1 MVAPVPWGWPGSLLQ
16 PTGCHHSSPVVGA
29 SVPILVL
36 VPLAHL
42 PQAELY
48 SLITPNIL
56 RVESEEKVVV
66 EAHGLHAPI
75 AVTIIVQDF
84 PFKKNILY
92 QVQTNLNPANGMMG
106 TAIIKVNSKQ
116 NQYVVVQAKFPQQT
130 LEKVV
135 LVHFHSG
142 YIFIQTDKTIYT
154 PGSTVL
160 YRIFTVGH
168 KLEPMSKTVIVE
180 NVHVK
185 CIQCSFLLPSSSL
198 GTWKITA
205 KYEDSPQQTF
215 SAQFDVKEYVLPSF
229 EVILE
234 PSEKFLYIDSNE
246 DFRVSITARYLYG
259 KKLDGHAFVL
269 FGVKIDDEKRSIPQ
283 SLKRISIEDGD
294 GEATLTRAML
304 QARFANLNELVG
316 HSLYVS
322 VTVLTE
328 SGSDMVEAEKT
339 GINIVT
345 SPYQIHFTKTP
356 KYFKPGMPFELMV
369 YVTNPDGSPAARV
382 PVQAEGFQSAGSTQR
397 DGTAKLI
404 INMILSPPLLQV
416 KTAHPNLPANRQASK
431 SMVAEAYQSQGG
443 SQNYLHLAVT
453 ASELK
458 PGDNLPVNFHLKSNS
473 PAVLNQ
479 IKYFTYIILNK
490 GKIVRVGRQARQVGQ
505 NLVTMSLPITP
516 DLIPSFRIV
525 AYYQV
530 GNSEIVAD
538 SVWLDIQDTCMGTLV
553 VKGASNEDRRIHEPG
568 TPMKLKLEGDH
579 RAYVG
584 LVAVDKGV
592 YVLNKK
598 HKITQSKIWEAVEKS
613 DIGCTAGSGK
623 NNLGVFTDAGLA
635 LETSSRISTPQRTE
649 CSQPAK
655 RRRRSVQLIEYKDR
669 KLKKCCEDGMHE
681 NPMGH
686 SCEKRVGYILDTDEC
701 KKTFLN
707 CCNYIKTIRDKL
719 HRELHLEL
727 ARSDLDED
735 FMSDEDITS
744 RSQFPE
750 SWLWQVDQLTE
761 RPNELGISSKTVSIF
776 LKDSITTW
784 EVLAVSLSETKG
796 ICVADPYEITV
807 MKDFFIDL
815 RLPYSVVRNEQVEIR
830 AILYNYRD
838 QQIKVRLELM
848 HNPVFC
854 SASTSRAKYRQ
865 ILDIKAKSSLA
876 VPLVIVPLQ
885 LGSHDI
891 EVKAA
896 VWGSFVADGVKKK
909 LKVVVG
915 IRGLDICWRARGWM
929 PDWLGGV
936 QEEKVKAAD
945 IDDRVP
951 DTESETKVSIQ
962 GNPVTI
968 IVENSIDGAN
978 LKHLIVTPSGC
989 GEQNMI
995 GMTPPVIATIYLD
1008 STEQWERIGVE
1019 RRAEAIKLIMQ
1030 GYTQQ
1035 MVYKKPDFSYAAF
1048 KDRPASTWLTAYVVK
1063 VFALAKKLVPI
1074 ENQVICGAVKWLI
1087 LEKQKPDGVFQEDAP
1102 VIHGEM
1108 VGGYKGAEPDVS
1120 LTAFVLIALEEAKE
1134 ICKDQVNSLEG
1145 SISKAADY
1153 LAQRYQALSRP
1164 YTMALASYALAKVG
1178 KLNTEKALMK
1188 ASTGGNRWEERNART
1203 FNIEGTS
1210 YALLALLKMKKY
1222 ELAGPIVRWLR
1233 EQNYYGGGYGST
1245 QATIMVFQA
1254 LAQYQIDVPQQKDM
1268 NLDISILLPRRA
1280 SPINY
1285 KIINQNALVART
1297 AETKWN
1303 EEITVKAE
1311 GTGQGTLTVMT
1322 IYNAKVPE
1330 DESQCKK
1337 FDLRVSVEEARGGKR
1352 SRILALFLGVVDAT
1366 MSIIDV
1372 SMLTGFS
1379 PDVEDLKRLSQG
1391 VDRYISKFEIDKAP
1405 SDRGNLMIYLDKVS
1419 HREDECLRFKAHQY
1433 FEVGLI
1439 QPASVTVYDY
1449 YTIDDRCTKFYHPSK
1464 QGGLFN
1470 KICHGEVCRCAE
1482 ESCFMQQKIEGP
1494 INLNKRMEEACQPG
1508 VDYGKSVIWIWTDEN
1523 PQGKTR
1529 QFISH
1534 IKCRDSLRLELNK
1547 DYLIWGLNTDLWP
1560 RKAEL
1565 SYIIGKDTWIE
1576 KWPNEDECQ
1585 EADFQK
1591 LCQEFLEFS
1600 EAMTMFG
1607 CPT

>member
-1 MVAPVPWGWPGSLLQ
+1 MECRTRYRPLQRALGSALAQMGELLLLSHT
-16 PTGCHHSSPVVGA
+16 PCSLH
-29 SVPILVL
+29 
-36 VPLAHL
+36 
-42 PQAELY
+42 Y
-48 SLITPNIL
+48 SLITPNVL

-66 EAHGLHAPI
+66 EAHGLKAPI
-75 AVTIIVQDF
+75 EVTVIVHDF
-84 PFKKNILY
+84 PLKKNILY
-92 QVQTNLNPANGMMG
+92 QVQTNLNSSNGMMG
-106 TAIIKVNSKQ
+106 TAVIKVPTKHIKKDTKKA
-116 NQYVVVQAKFPQQT
+116 QYVVVKATFPQQT

-168 KLEPMSKTVIVE
+168 KLEPVNKIVIVDPWG
-180 NVHVK
+180 NRW
-185 CIQCSFLLPSSSL
+185 CIQCSFLFPSSSL

-205 KYEDSPQQTF
+205 RYEDSLQQIF

-246 DFRVSITARYLYG
+246 NFTVSITARYLYG
-259 KKLDGHAFVL
+259 KKLDGTAFVL
-269 FGVKIDDEKRSIPQ
+269 FGVKVDDEKRSIPQ
-283 SLKRISIEDGD
+283 SLKRISIEYGD
-294 GEATLTRAML
+294 GEATLTREML

-316 HSLYVS
+316 HSLYIS

-328 SGSDMVEAEKT
+328 SGSDMVEAERT

-369 YVTNPDGSPAARV
+369 YVTNPDGSPAPRV
-382 PVQAEGFQSAGSTQR
+382 PVQAEGFQSAGSTQG

-404 INMILSPPLLQV
+404 INMPVDKQQVPITVSNLQTLSL
-416 KTAHPNLPANRQASK
+416 ANRQASK
-431 SMVAEAYQSQGG
+431 SMVAEAYQSQGR

-453 ASELK
+453 VSELK
-458 PGDNLPVNFHLKSNS
+458 PGDNLAVNFHLKSNS
-473 PAVLNQ
+473 PAVLKE
-479 IKYFTYIILNK
+479 IRYFTYIILNK
-490 GKIVRVGRQARQVGQ
+490 GKIIRVGRQARQEGQ

-516 DLIPSFRIV
+516 DLMPSFRIV

-530 GNSEIVAD
+530 ANSEIVAD

-553 VKGASNEDRRIHEPG
+553 VTGASDEDGGIHEPG
-568 TPMKLKLEGDH
+568 TEIKLKLEGDH

-598 HKITQSKIWEAVEKS
+598 HKITQSKIWDSVEKS

-635 LETSSRISTPQRTE
+635 LETSNRISTVQRTE
-649 CSQPAK
+649 CPRPAK
-655 RRRRSVQLIEYKDR
+655 RRRRSVQLIEYKAIKTADYQDR

-686 SCEKRVGYILDTDEC
+686 SCEKRAGYILDTDEC
-701 KKTFLN
+701 KKTFLD
-707 CCNYIKTIRDKL
+707 CCHYIKTIRDKL
-719 HRELHLEL
+719 QQELHLQL

-750 SWLWQVDQLTE
+750 SWLWQVEQLTGK
-761 RPNELGISSKTVSIF
+761 PNKLGISSNTTCIF

-796 ICVADPYEITV
+796 ICVADPYEIKV
-807 MKDFFIDL
+807 RKDFFIDL

-830 AILYNYRD
+830 AILYNY
-838 QQIKVRLELM
+838 QNKNIKVRLELL

-854 SASTSRAKYRQ
+854 SASTSKARYRQ
-865 ILDIKAKSSLA
+865 MLDIKAKSSRA

-891 EVKAA
+891 EVKGA
-896 VWGSFVADGVKKK
+896 VWGSSLSDGVKKK

-915 IRGLDICWRARGWM
+915 CHFPVSSPR
-929 PDWLGGV
+929 PSFSGGV
-936 QEEKVKAAD
+936 QEEKVKATD
-945 IDDRVP
+945 IDDMVP
-951 DTESETKVSIQ
+951 DTESETKVRIQ

-995 GMTPPVIATIYLD
+995 SMTPPVIATIYLD
-1008 STEQWERIGVE
+1008 TTEQWEKIGVE

-1048 KDRPASTWLTAYVVK
+1048 KGRPSSTWLTAYLAK
-1063 VFALAKKLVPI
+1063 VFAIAKKLVPI

-1120 LTAFVLIALEEAKE
+1120 LTAFVLIALEEAKD
-1134 ICKDQVNSLEG
+1134 ICKDQVNV
-1145 SISKAADY
+1145 SISAAY
-1153 LAQRYQALSRP
+1153 VHFYVHTHSPLARLLCCYP
-1164 YTMALASYALAKVG
+1164 
-1178 KLNTEKALMK
+1178 
-1188 ASTGGNRWEERNART
+1188 GGNRWEERNART

-1222 ELAGPIVRWLR
+1222 ELTGPIVRWLR

-1254 LAQYQIDVPQQKDM
+1254 LAQYQIDVPQQKDL
-1268 NLDISILLPRRA
+1268 NLDVSILLPRRA
-1280 SPINY
+1280 NPIKYSILNH
-1285 KIINQNALVART
+1285 NALVART
-1297 AETKWN
+1297 EETKWN
-1303 EEITVKAE
+1303 EDFTVKAE

-1322 IYNAKVPE
+1322 VYNAKLRE

-1337 FDLRVSVEEARGGKR
+1337 FDLRVSVEEARGGKVFSLLLVR
-1352 SRILALFLGVVDAT
+1352 FLGVVDAT

-1379 PDVEDLKRLSQG
+1379 PDVADLKRLSQG
-1391 VDRYISKFEIDKAP
+1391 VDRYISKFEVDKAP

-1419 HREDECLRFKAHQY
+1419 HTEEECLKFKAHQF

-1464 QGGLFN
+1464 QSGLFN

-1482 ESCFMQQKIEGP
+1482 ENCFMQQKLEGP
-1494 INLNKRMEEACQPG
+1494 ITLNKRMEEACEPG
-1508 VDYGKSVIWIWTDEN
+1508 VDYGKSVIWICGVFLHEEGTDEN

-1534 IKCRDSLRLELNK
+1534 IKCRESLRLERNK
-1547 DYLIWGLNTDLWP
+1547 DYLIWGLSTDLWP

-1585 EADFQK
+1585 EPDFQS
-1591 LCQEFLEFS
+1591 LCQDFLEFS

>member
-1 MVAPVPWGWPGSLLQ
+1 MSIQIGSHTSQELCRHTSRGGNSLLLCIC
-16 PTGCHHSSPVVGA
+16 T
-29 SVPILVL
+29 VP
-36 VPLAHL
+36 
-42 PQAELY
+42 QSLY
-48 SLITPNIL
+48 SLITPNVL

-66 EAHGLHAPI
+66 EAHGLSAPI
-75 AVTIIVQDF
+75 TVTIIVQDF

-92 QVQTNLNPANGMMG
+92 QVQTNLNPENGMMG
-106 TAIIKVNSKQ
+106 TAIIKVRKTPKDSKQ
-116 NQYVVVQAKFPQQT
+116 NQYVVVKATFPQQT

-154 PGSTVL
+154 PGSTG
-160 YRIFTVGH
+160 T
-168 KLEPMSKTVIVE
+168 
-180 NVHVK
+180 
-185 CIQCSFLLPSSSL
+185 CIQCSFLFPSSSL

-205 KYEDSPQQTF
+205 KYEDSPHQTF
-215 SAQFDVKEYVLPSF
+215 SAQFDVKEYGKNPAPTGFPYLSYFLPIRIS
-229 EVILE
+229 
-234 PSEKFLYIDSNE
+234 S
-246 DFRVSITARYLYG
+246 RYLYG

-269 FGVKIDDEKRSIPQ
+269 FGVKMDDEKRSIPQ

-328 SGSDMVEAEKT
+328 SGSDMVEAERT

-369 YVTNPDGSPAARV
+369 YVTNPDGSPAPRV

-458 PGDNLPVNFHLKSNS
+458 PGDNLPVNFHLKSNN

-479 IKYFTYIILNK
+479 IQYFTYIILNK
-490 GKIVRVGRQARQVGQ
+490 GKIIHAGRQARLAGQ

-598 HKITQSKIWEAVEKS
+598 HKITQSKIWDSVEKS

-635 LETSSRISTPQRTE
+635 LETSSRISTTQRTGITLNGRRE
-649 CSQPAK
+649 RWRKGRKSQQ
-655 RRRRSVQLIEYKDR
+655 S

-701 KKTFLN
+701 KKTFLD

-719 HRELHLEL
+719 QRELHLEL

-750 SWLWQVDQLTE
+750 SWLWQVEQLTE

-796 ICVADPYEITV
+796 ICVAHPYEITV

-830 AILYNYRD
+830 AILYNYRE
-838 QQIKVRLELM
+838 QTIKVRLELM
-848 HNPVFC
+848 HNPVIC
-854 SASTSRAKYRQ
+854 SASTSKAKYRQ

-896 VWGSFVADGVKKK
+896 VWGSFVSDGVKKK

-915 IRGLDICWRARGWM
+915 IRGHDICWRARGWR
-929 PDWLGGV
+929 PDWLASGIGGV

-995 GMTPPVIATIYLD
+995 GMTPPVIATVYLD

-1063 VFALAKKLVPI
+1063 VFAMAKKLVPI

-1153 LAQRYQALSRP
+1153 LAQRYQSLSRP
-1164 YTMALASYALAKVG
+1164 YTMALASYALAMVG

-1222 ELAGPIVRWLR
+1222 ELAGPIVKWLR

-1268 NLDISILLPRRA
+1268 DLDISILLPRRA

-1322 IYNAKVPE
+1322 IYNAKLPE

-1337 FDLRVSVEEARGGKR
+1337 FDLRVSVEEKPEGAMVFSLPLVR
-1352 SRILALFLGVVDAT
+1352 FLGVVDAT

-1419 HREDECLRFKAHQY
+1419 HREDECLQFKAHQY

-1464 QGGLFN
+1464 EGGLFN

-1494 INLNKRMEEACQPG
+1494 ITLNKRMEEACQPG
-1508 VDYGKSVIWIWTDEN
+1508 VDYGKSVICIWTDEN

-1534 IKCRDSLRLELNK
+1534 VKCRESLRLELNK

-1585 EADFQK
+1585 EPDFQK